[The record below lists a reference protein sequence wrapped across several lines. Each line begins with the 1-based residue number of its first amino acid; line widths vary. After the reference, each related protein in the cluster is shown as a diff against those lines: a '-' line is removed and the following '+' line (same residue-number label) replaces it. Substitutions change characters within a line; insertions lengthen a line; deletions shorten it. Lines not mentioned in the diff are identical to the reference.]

1 MLEFNPYFDI
11 SFLLFFLFIYFSID
25 IYLFRRTPRFFLLP
39 SFDIVD
45 DKNNFVEIT
54 LLTVLCFVSR
64 VNDRIE

>member
-11 SFLLFFLFIYFSID
+11 SFLLFFLFIYFNID
-25 IYLFRRTPRFFLLP
+25 IYRRTPRFFLLP

-54 LLTVLCFVSR
+54 LFCASFRVST
-64 VNDRIE
+64 IG